1 MSARVIKAVAVF
13 CGSNFGDSQIY
24 ARDARELGRVLA
36 NAGIT
41 LVYGGTTKGLM
52 GTLADA
58 ALAAGGDVHGVTT
71 ESLHGRGQTH
81 PGLTHHEIVPTLRA
95 RKERMVMLSDAFIA
109 LPGGIGT
116 LEELMEVW
124 SMNQLEEID
133 KPVGLLN
140 TAGFFTPFLGLID
153 HMINTRFLPG
163 AHRDSISVNEHAS
176 VLLDQLRLYRR
187 GEVPKW
193 L

>member
-1 MSARVIKAVAVF
+1 MSTRAIKAVAIF
-13 CGSNFGDSQIY
+13 CGSNFGDSADY

-36 NAGIT
+36 DAGIKM
-41 LVYGGTTKGLM
+41 VYGGTTKGLM

-58 ALAAGGDVHGVTT
+58 ALAAGGEVHGVTT

-81 PGLTHHEIVPTLRA
+81 PRLTHREIMPTLRS
-95 RKERMVMLSDAFIA
+95 RKERMVGLADAFIA

-116 LEELMEVW
+116 IEELMEVW
-124 SMNQLEEID
+124 SMNQLGEID

-140 TAGFFTPFLGLID
+140 TAGFFTPFLAFIE
-153 HMINTRFLPG
+153 HMIEARFLPA
-163 AHRDSISVNEHAS
+163 AHRDSISVSEDAGI
-176 VLLDQLRLYRR
+176 LLDQLQRYTRV
-187 GEVPKW
+187 EVPKW